1 MCHILIVEDEP
12 RLAAFI
18 EKGLQKK
25 GFQTSVATDGQQALL
40 MTQNKSFDLLL
51 LDLGLPVLDGWTVM
65 ERLRNQGNSVPVIVV
80 TARDHRE
87 SRNIGRKFNIKEY
100 ISKPFRFQDL
110 LAQVESY
117 LDNRQM

>member
-18 EKGLQKK
+18 EKGLQNK
-25 GFQTSVATDGQQALL
+25 GFKTSVATDGQQALF
-40 MTQNKSFDLLL
+40 MTQNEAFDLLL
-51 LDLGLPVLDGWTVM
+51 LDLGLPVLDGWTVI
-65 ERLRNQGNSVPVIVV
+65 ERLRNQGNSIPVIVV

-87 SRNIGRKFNIKEY
+87 SRNKGQRFNIKEY

-110 LAQVESY
+110 LKQVESY
-117 LDNRQM
+117 LDNQQI